1 MNDRTDRARIEDVA
15 AAAGVSAATVSR
27 ALRGLPNVAAS
38 TRQRIEQ
45 IAARLEYR
53 PDPNASRLAAGRSGA
68 VAVAVPMV
76 NTWYFSEVIA
86 GAEAVFAE
94 AGYDV
99 LISSIAGPNRRALFL
114 SEIAF
119 HRRADGVVMV
129 DLAMEQAER
138 DVLLR
143 AGVPAVTTG
152 IDTGDFPS
160 VVVDN
165 ERIGRLAAEH
175 LVGLGHR
182 RIALIEGDR
191 DGPLPFPAP
200 TARRRGFD
208 RAIEERG
215 LETDPRLREIGAF
228 SVDGGREAMQSLLK
242 TPDRPTAVFAI
253 SDEMAFGAMQA
264 ARASGLRIP
273 DDLSIMGVDDHHLA
287 ESFGLTTVRQGVE
300 QHGPVAARQLLAV
313 LGGQQPEER
322 LVALPVAIVQRHSTA
337 APPTNMSEL

>member
-152 IDTGDFPS
+152 IDTGDLS
-160 VVVDN
+160 
-165 ERIGRLAAEH
+165 
-175 LVGLGHR
+175 
-182 RIALIEGDR
+182 LIH
-191 DGPLPFPAP
+191 
-200 TARRRGFD
+200 
-208 RAIEERG
+208 I
-215 LETDPRLREIGAF
+215 
-228 SVDGGREAMQSLLK
+228 
-242 TPDRPTAVFAI
+242 
-253 SDEMAFGAMQA
+253 
-264 ARASGLRIP
+264 
-273 DDLSIMGVDDHHLA
+273 
-287 ESFGLTTVRQGVE
+287 
-300 QHGPVAARQLLAV
+300 
-313 LGGQQPEER
+313 
-322 LVALPVAIVQRHSTA
+322 
-337 APPTNMSEL
+337 